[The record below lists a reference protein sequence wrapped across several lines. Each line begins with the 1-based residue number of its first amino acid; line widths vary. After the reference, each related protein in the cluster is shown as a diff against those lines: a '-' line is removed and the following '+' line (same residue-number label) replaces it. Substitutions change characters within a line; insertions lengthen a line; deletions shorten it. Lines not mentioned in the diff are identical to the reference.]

1 MAIAVLDF
9 SKSADVWKEIEAA
22 EQLRNTKL
30 AKWQPIIDQMTGVS
44 ASDQPGQSAYPDN
57 HPYEYVSYIAPSI
70 VIENPRATVRS
81 NRQPA
86 ESVVR
91 ELEHLLEQAVE
102 IGLLDERE
110 ADAQYQRATLNE
122 QVALAMEH
130 GVNRWIHEADYSTLL
145 DRVCVDMLIG
155 FGVLVS
161 SLEPAVD
168 DPKKRW
174 PKSKR
179 ISPKRFLMDS
189 TALHET
195 EARWKGHWSVT
206 DKDDLL
212 KRARENKGEKWKIDE
227 IQALSPDG
235 AGQYRR
241 SGRSDDL
248 ERQEVMIYE
257 LWVPDY
263 TETGWPGP
271 ANGFHGGLFTLGGVR
286 STSSETAHEFIREPR
301 PFYGPPWG
309 PYSLFGAYIE
319 PDSPYPVS
327 PLVASYAQISE
338 LNAHVRSMS
347 ISAAKYKRL
356 VIVADQELQRKL
368 TADPDN
374 FVILTDDEN
383 FSSDKVV
390 VVELGGIT
398 SQQLEHYGLFRER
411 LDRVSGLSDPQRGV
425 TTPGVT
431 ATADAIAEA
440 SNTLRVAYIKKKF
453 ATGVRQDLRSK
464 AWYLYHE
471 ERVEFAL
478 GAEASEALGMIE
490 PIFHGGATPDT
501 SFADLELEIEA
512 FSMERTNEVLIQL
525 RTKEAA
531 DLIIAISQLLTVP
544 GVKWRKLV
552 QKIGDSLNMPDLVD
566 VLDEGM
572 IEQLAQMG
580 QQMGVP
586 GAQVMSGEQAVNGQQ
601 RSATS
606 KARMIGSQQGSTRA
620 T

>member
-1 MAIAVLDF
+1 MLDF
-9 SKSADVWKEIEAA
+9 SKSADVWREIEAA
-22 EQLRNTKL
+22 EKLRNAKL
-30 AKWQPIIDQMTGVS
+30 DKWAPLVEQLTAVS
-44 ASDQPGQSAYPDN
+44 ASDQAGQSTYPDN
-57 HPYEYVSYIAPSI
+57 HVFEYLSYIVPS
-70 VIENPRATVRS
+70 VVMENPHVTVRS

-86 ESVVR
+86 QSVVR
-91 ELEHLLEQAVE
+91 ELERLLEQAVAT
-102 IGLLDERE
+102 GLLDEGQ
-110 ADAQYQRATLNE
+110 ADAQYQRATRNE

-130 GVNRWIHEADYSTLL
+130 GVNRWIKEADYHTLL
-145 DRVCVDMLIG
+145 DRVCTDMLIG

-161 SLEPAVD
+161 SLEPRLD

-206 DKDDLL
+206 DKDELL
-212 KRARENKGEKWKIDE
+212 KRARENKGEKWLVEAIL
-227 IQALSPDG
+227 ALSPD
-235 AGQYRR
+235 QDTK
-241 SGRSDDL
+241 SGPSSDL
-248 ERQEVMIYE
+248 ERNEVMTYE

-263 TETGWPGP
+263 TESGWPSP
-271 ANGFHGGLFTLGGVR
+271 ADGFHGGLFTLGGVR
-286 STSSETAHEFIREPR
+286 STSGETPHEFIRQPR

-309 PYSLFGAYIE
+309 PYALFGAYIE

-356 VIVADQELQRKL
+356 VIVSDQELQRKL
-368 TADPDN
+368 TEDPDN

-383 FSSDKVV
+383 FSKDKVV
-390 VVELGGIT
+390 SIEQGGIT

-453 ATGVRQDLRSK
+453 AAGVRQDLRGK

-512 FSMERTNEVLIQL
+512 YSMERVNEHLLQI
-525 RTKEAA
+525 RTLEAA
-531 DLIIAISQLLTVP
+531 NFIVSISQLLHVP
-544 GVKWRKLV
+544 GIKWRKLV
-552 QKIGDSLNMPDLVD
+552 RQVGDSLNMPNLVD
-566 VLDEGM
+566 VLDEGIM
-572 IEQLAQMG
+572 EQLAQMG
-580 QQMGVP
+580 EQMGAP
-586 GAQVMSGEQAVNGQQ
+586 QAQVTSGGQVNSNGQQ

-620 T
+620 A